1 MMRCLSIKNTQKGFS
16 LIELMVAMFIGLFLL
31 SGIASSY
38 ISSKKASINRSQT
51 SLLEDN
57 GRLALEIITKSL
69 EHTGHAPSGT
79 FTNNNPFIMDLG
91 DVVSDACP
99 NGATNVVDTSIFKIT
114 ADDDALVQDSI
125 GVVFHGDDNVFTDC
139 SGNILTASA
148 AIPAVSGCRLR
159 PLSTHEDDRNTMT
172 NGSKIYNSFY
182 VDNVSKTL
190 ECAGSRNA
198 AAVTIAEG
206 VENMQLMYGVDT
218 DSDKIIERYVNA
230 SDMDANQWASVKSIK
245 VALLVRSLK
254 AVKNTAESKTYTL
267 LDTVKVSPNDMY
279 QRAVFSTTIHLR
291 NSL

>member
-1 MMRCLSIKNTQKGFS
+1 
-16 LIELMVAMFIGLFLL
+16 MVAMFIGLFLL

-79 FTNNNPFIMDLG
+79 FTNNNPFIMNIG
-91 DVVSDACP
+91 DVVSDTCP
-99 NGATNVVDTSIFKIT
+99 DGATNIVDQVAFVATAKAT
-114 ADDDALVQDSI
+114 ADDDVLVQDSI

-190 ECAGSRNA
+190 ECAGSRSLV
-198 AAVTIAEG
+198 AVTIAEG

-218 DSDKIIERYVNA
+218 DSDKVIERYVNA
-230 SDMDANQWASVKSIK
+230 SDMNANQWGSVKSIK
-245 VALLVRSLK
+245 VALLVRSMK

-267 LDTVKVSPNDMY
+267 LDTVIVSPNDLY